1 MSRPDL
7 EAGSGGPVDRPAD
20 DPAAGAVRERIVGVD
35 VARCLALLGMMAT
48 HVLPGVVDGEVT
60 LAHQVA
66 AGRSSAL
73 FAVLAGVSLVLVTG
87 TRSPVRGAAW
97 RAAYAGLA
105 ARAGM
110 VGLIGLL
117 LGEVRSGIAVILAY
131 YAVFFLL
138 AGPFL
143 ALRSRWVALAA
154 VVLAGAAP
162 VLSLLLRRELP
173 EPTYAVPALASLV
186 DPVGLL
192 LDLLVTG
199 YYPALTWL
207 PYLLL
212 GIVLGRLDLR
222 SSRVRLGLVAGG
234 TATVLA
240 SIVVADVLTAGAE
253 VRAALISSFE
263 GPGWRGEL
271 GNTLE
276 HGLYGTVPTG
286 SDWWLAV
293 RAPHTG
299 TTPDLLMT
307 AGSACVVLAGCVVL
321 GQLAPRVCRVVFGAG
336 GMTLTLYS
344 LHVLSRAEGLWDAD
358 GWPTYLGQAAVVLV
372 IGAGYALARRRGPL
386 EHLVGETARAA
397 RLGVAGPTAPA
408 ATPGPTAARAPRPPQ

>member
-1 MSRPDL
+1 VSPLTSR
-7 EAGSGGPVDRPAD
+7 V
-20 DPAAGAVRERIVGVD
+20 VGVD

-48 HVLPGVVDGEVT
+48 HILPGVVDDEVP

-87 TRSPVRGAAW
+87 SRTPLRGTAW

-105 ARAGM
+105 ARAGLI
-110 VGLIGLL
+110 GLIGLL
-117 LGEVRSGIAVILAY
+117 LGEVRSGIAVILVY

-143 ALRSRWVALAA
+143 ALRSRWVLLVAA
-154 VVLAGAAP
+154 VWAAVGP
-162 VLSLLLRRELP
+162 VASFYLRRELP
-173 EPTYAVPALASLV
+173 DPTYAVPSVASLF

-192 LDLLVTG
+192 RDLLVTG

-212 GIVLGRLDLR
+212 GIVVGRLDLGSVR
-222 SSRVRLGLVAGG
+222 ARVSLVVGGAAALLG
-234 TATVLA
+234 
-240 SIVVADVLTAGAE
+240 SVVASDLLTAGTD
-253 VRAALISSFE
+253 VRAALVRTFE
-263 GPGWRGEL
+263 GAGWEGDL
-271 GNTLE
+271 PTTLA

-286 SDWWLAV
+286 TPWWLAV

-307 AGSACVVLAGCVVL
+307 AGSACVVLAVCLVVAD
-321 GQLAPRVCRVVFGAG
+321 LAPGACRVLFGAG

-344 LHVLSRAEGLWDAD
+344 LHVVSRAEGLWDAD
-358 GWPTYLGQAAVVLV
+358 GWPTYLGQVAAVLA
-372 IGAGYALARRRGPL
+372 IGAAYALARRRGPL
-386 EHLVGETARAA
+386 EVVVGDAARAA
-397 RLGVAGPTAPA
+397 RLSVE
-408 ATPGPTAARAPRPPQ
+408 RPPTPTVPPQLRA

>member
-1 MSRPDL
+1 V
-7 EAGSGGPVDRPAD
+7 SGPGVEVDPGGRAKGPAD
-20 DPAAGAVRERIVGVD
+20 DPAAGAGKRRIVGVD

-48 HVLPGVVDGEVT
+48 HILPGVVDGEVP

-87 TRSPVRGAAW
+87 SRTPVRGTAW
-97 RAAYAGLA
+97 RAAYAALA
-105 ARAGM
+105 TRAG
-110 VGLIGLL
+110 VIGLVGLL

-143 ALRSRWVALAA
+143 ALRSRWVLLTAVLWAA
-154 VVLAGAAP
+154 AGP
-162 VLSLLLRRELP
+162 GLSFLLRRELP
-173 EPTYAVPALASLV
+173 APTYGVPSMASLFQ
-186 DPVGLL
+186 PVELVR
-192 LDLLVTG
+192 DLLVTG

-212 GIVLGRLDLR
+212 GIVVGRLDLGSLR
-222 SSRVRLGLVAGG
+222 ARLGLVVGG
-234 TATVLA
+234 AAAVLT
-240 SIVVADVLTAGAE
+240 SVVAADLLTADAD
-253 VRAALISSFE
+253 VRASLIRTFR
-263 GPGWRGEL
+263 GPGWEGDL
-271 GNTLE
+271 ATTLA

-286 SDWWLAV
+286 TPWWLAV

-307 AGSACVVLAGCVVL
+307 AGSACLLLAACLVLAD
-321 GQLAPRVCRVVFGAG
+321 LAPGVCRVLFGAG

-344 LHVLSRAEGLWDAD
+344 LHVVSRAEGLWDAD

-372 IGAGYALARRRGPL
+372 IEALYALGGRRGPL
-386 EHLVGETARAA
+386 EVVVGDTARAV
-397 RLGVAGPTAPA
+397 RLSVTGPHPPA
-408 ATPGPTAARAPRPPQ
+408 ARPGAPQEKPAP